1 MSYVTK
7 ASDWEVSCVA
17 SLAGGEVI
25 AGGSFLF
32 FFQSKSAGLLMNCRY
47 HGAGIGGGLDLGQL
61 AKQGGKLA
69 KTDKLAKLLQTYPK
83 LEKGFAVLAY
93 GAAAF
98 LSFSPI
104 ETETPFSMNDL
115 HNTMG
120 RLTFGSLA
128 PGYGYTIMY
137 ITAMTGP
144 FSNYFASQ
152 PAHGW
157 GFGFGLAGMTTVGMW
172 FNREGGQAGQAIE
185 TYERTLQ
192 TAAR

>member
-1 MSYVTK
+1 MSYLTK

-17 SLAGGEVI
+17 SLAGGEGL

-32 FFQSKSAGLLMNCRY
+32 FFQSKSANLMMNCRY
-47 HGAGIGGGLDLGQL
+47 HGLGFGGGLDLGQL
-61 AKQGGKLA
+61 AKKSE
-69 KTDKLAKLLQTYPK
+69 KLAKLLKEFPK
-83 LEKGFAVLAY
+83 LEKSFAILAY
-93 GAAAF
+93 GAAAW

-115 HNTMG
+115 HHTMG

-157 GFGFGLAGMTTVGMW
+157 GVGFGLAGMTTVGMW
-172 FNREGGQAGQAIE
+172 FNRE
-185 TYERTLQ
+185 
-192 TAAR
+192 